1 MQCFRSSVQW
11 QARSLTR
18 IFFCSSCFVFF
29 QVLHLGRINLINP
42 RAFSALLKSVSP
54 TVTLVGLNILVEV
67 VVELVLL
74 EHHPPKNISAPSRL
88 MRSQKKFKNL
98 HIHNVYLSF
107 SSAVRSN
114 LSPSK
119 ATFMIDTTDPRFK
132 FFCLRQLLH
141 TDQRWRPK
149 PKTKPAKWWSWL
161 VHLFPNWL

>member
-1 MQCFRSSVQW
+1 MLC
-11 QARSLTR
+11 L
-18 IFFCSSCFVFF
+18 F
-29 QVLHLGRINLINP
+29 QVLHLGGINFIIP
-42 RAFSALLKSVSP
+42 IAFPALLKSVSP

-67 VVELVLL
+67 VVELVFL

-149 PKTKPAKWWSWL
+149 PNDGRDSSTSFQTDYKLLSHRRQTSQSGQAIFEPTSS
-161 VHLFPNWL
+161 